1 MFLNKYRTCSAYQN
15 SRLAWEGNRFQNV
28 ALLKQPVSPKNW
40 FDEPQKFNRPHKL
53 LTRLF
58 FANESHS
65 QIIVSISG
73 PVSRTSCIVGLT
85 IDNSHTFFISSSII
99 WFIFSV
105 RNIPW
110 HIRPI
115 LCCCNTPVFSITNPK
130 SCITENQSFM
140 GSLWG
145 KLWFFKW

>member
-1 MFLNKYRTCSAYQN
+1 MFSISEFTFSMGRQPFSKWCS
-15 SRLAWEGNRFQNV
+15 
-28 ALLKQPVSPKNW
+28 LKTACKPKKLIRW
-40 FDEPQKFNRPHKL
+40 PQKFNRPHKL

-99 WFIFSV
+99 WFIFSIW
-105 RNIPW
+105 NIPW

-130 SCITENQSFM
+130 SCITE
-140 GSLWG
+140 
-145 KLWFFKW
+145 K